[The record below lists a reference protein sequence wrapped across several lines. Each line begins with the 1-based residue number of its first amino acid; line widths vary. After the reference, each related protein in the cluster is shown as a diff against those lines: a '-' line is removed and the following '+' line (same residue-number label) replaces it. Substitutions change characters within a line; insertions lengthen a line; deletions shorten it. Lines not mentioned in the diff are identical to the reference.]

1 MPSPFQWL
9 YYIARFIYHSKG
21 NRKKYTTEN
30 KTYFRLLKKLIQMKQ
45 GQAYEKSKEDDIADL
60 RTDIQYDM
68 AKMREQIHTDS
79 LAIAKLTQGY
89 REAGKANESAIENE
103 KEVKKLRE
111 QVESLEKLNALLTSK
126 LETQS

>member
-21 NRKKYTTEN
+21 NRKKNTNEN
-30 KTYFRLLKKLIQMKQ
+30 KTYFRLLKKLVQMNQ
-45 GQAYEKSKEDDIADL
+45 GQAYEKSQEDDIADL

-79 LAIAKLTQGY
+79 LAIAKLSQGFC
-89 REAGKANESAIENE
+89 ETGKANEVERE
-103 KEVKKLRE
+103 LKKLRE
-111 QVESLEKLNALLTSK
+111 QVESLEKLNALLKSK
-126 LETQS
+126 FEIQ

>member
-21 NRKKYTTEN
+21 NKKKNTNEN
-30 KTYFRLLKKLIQMKQ
+30 KTYFRLLKKLVQMNQ
-45 GQAYEKSKEDDIADL
+45 GQAYEKSQEDDIADL

-79 LAIAKLTQGY
+79 LAIAKLSQGY
-89 REAGKANESAIENE
+89 CETEKANKVER
-103 KEVKKLRE
+103 EVRKLRE
-111 QVESLEKLNALLTSK
+111 QVESLEKLNALLKSK
-126 LETQS
+126 LEIQS